1 MKTRPALFVLGMIV
15 VLAAVLSPLDVESA
29 EHFPAHMIQH
39 MILVLVAGP
48 LLAGSRMADPRL
60 RVLRSILVVGALHAF
75 ALWVWHLP
83 ALYDAAMENTLLH
96 MLEHVV
102 FLITAVLF
110 WNVVFDVQVDR
121 LKRVALV
128 FGTMLQSG
136 ALGVVIAFA
145 AEPLY
150 RWHIEH
156 TPSGPLGTSAVLSEQ
171 QAAGAIMWI
180 PPGVVYIAVMLGL
193 LAKALSAFEAA
204 EQQ

>member
-1 MKTRPALFVLGMIV
+1 MKTRPALFVVGMIV
-15 VLAAVLSPLDVESA
+15 VFGAVLSPLDVESA

-39 MILVLVAGP
+39 MILVLVAAP
-48 LLAGSRMADPRL
+48 LLAGSRMTDPGTRAT
-60 RVLRSILVVGALHAF
+60 RSILLVGVVHAL

-96 MLEHVV
+96 MVEHVC
-102 FLITAVLF
+102 FLVTAVLF
-110 WNVVFDVQVDR
+110 WNLVFDAGVDR

-145 AEPLY
+145 SQPLY
-150 RWHIEH
+150 GWHVEN
-156 TPSGPLGTSAVLSEQ
+156 TPSGPQGTSVVLSEQ

-180 PPGVVYIAVMLGL
+180 PPGVVYLAVMLVL
-193 LAKALSAFEAA
+193 LAKALSAFETA

>member
-1 MKTRPALFVLGMIV
+1 VKTRPSLFVLGMIV
-15 VLAAVLSPLDVESA
+15 VFGAVLSPLDAESA

-48 LLAGSRMADPRL
+48 LLAGSRMLAPRV
-60 RVLRSILVVGALHAF
+60 RMMRSVLFVGILHAV

-96 MLEHVV
+96 MLEHLFFIV
-102 FLITAVLF
+102 TALVF
-110 WNVVFDVQVDR
+110 WNVVFDGEVDR
-121 LKRVALV
+121 FKRVALV

-145 AEPLY
+145 SEPLY
-150 RWHIEH
+150 RWHLEH
-156 TPSGPLGTSAVLSEQ
+156 TPSGPLGASVVLSEQ

-180 PPGVVYIAVMLGL
+180 PPGVVYLAVMLAL
-193 LAKALSAFEAA
+193 LARALSAFEAA
-204 EQQ
+204 EQP